1 MAGVNKV
8 ILVGNLGKDPEVR
21 HLDNGRAVANFS
33 VATSETYK
41 NRQGD
46 RVTTTEWHNIV
57 LWTPL
62 AEVAEKYLKKGSQVY
77 IEGKLTTR
85 SWDDQEGNKRYTT
98 EVVGREMKMLGS
110 SQGMPFPKE
119 SFGLARES
127 NQGAGSTNTD
137 HGSASPAP
145 SETSTQNPPPPI
157 PEDDTDDLPF

>member
-33 VATSETYK
+33 LATSETYK
-41 NRQGD
+41 NKAGEK
-46 RVTTTEWHNIV
+46 VTNTEWHNVV

-62 AEVAEKYLKKGSQVY
+62 AEIAERFLKKGGQVY

-98 EVVGREMKMLGS
+98 EVVGRELTLLGRAEGGGGAPQNS
-110 SQGMPFPKE
+110 GMANTPAE
-119 SFGLARES
+119 SPV
-127 NQGAGSTNTD
+127 ST
-137 HGSASPAP
+137 
-145 SETSTQNPPPPI
+145 I

>member
-33 VATSETYK
+33 LATSETYK
-41 NRQGD
+41 NKAGE
-46 RVTTTEWHNIV
+46 RVTNTEWHNVV

-62 AEVAEKYLKKGSQVY
+62 AEIAERFLKKGGQVY

-98 EVVGREMKMLGS
+98 EVVGREMTLLGS
-110 SQGMPFPKE
+110 RTDGQG
-119 SFGLARES
+119 
-127 NQGAGSTNTD
+127 GS
-137 HGSASPAP
+137 GMAPAP
-145 SETSTQNPPPPI
+145 ASSSAPVETPVSNI
-157 PEDDTDDLPF
+157 PEDDSDDLPF

>member
-33 VATSETYK
+33 LATSETYK
-41 NRQGD
+41 NKQGE
-46 RVTTTEWHNIV
+46 RVTNTEWHNVV

-62 AEVAEKYLKKGSQVY
+62 AEIAERFLKKGGQVY

-85 SWDDQEGNKRYTT
+85 SWDDQDGNKRYTT
-98 EVVGREMKMLGS
+98 EVVGREMTLLGS
-110 SQGMPFPKE
+110 RPEGGSGAPQG
-119 SFGLARES
+119 
-127 NQGAGSTNTD
+127 
-137 HGSASPAP
+137 SPA
-145 SETSTQNPPPPI
+145 NPAVESPVSSI

>member
-33 VATSETYK
+33 MATSETYK
-41 NRQGD
+41 NRQGE

-62 AEVAEKYLKKGSQVY
+62 AEVAEKFLKKGSQVY

-98 EVVGREMKMLGS
+98 EVVAREMKMLGS
-110 SQGMPFPKE
+110 SQGMP
-119 SFGLARES
+119 LARES
-127 NQGAGSTNTD
+127 NQGADLTNTV
-137 HGSASPAP
+137 SPETSTQSPAP
-145 SETSTQNPPPPI
+145 SI

>member
-33 VATSETYK
+33 IATSESYK
-41 NRQGD
+41 NKAGE
-46 RVTTTEWHNIV
+46 RVTNTEWHNVV

-62 AEVAEKYLKKGSQVY
+62 AEIAERYLKKGNQVY

-98 EVVGREMKMLGS
+98 EVVGREMTLLGS
-110 SQGMPFPKE
+110 RADNENNQMGASTSSAPME
-119 SFGLARES
+119 SPVS
-127 NQGAGSTNTD
+127 S
-137 HGSASPAP
+137 
-145 SETSTQNPPPPI
+145 I
-157 PEDDTDDLPF
+157 PEDDSDDLPF